1 MDLAAPGWHD
11 ILMARLWSLLIALGL
26 VAIAAPAD
34 AQVFKPKGKKS
45 ETSAKKTT
53 KKTPKKAATKKKAGK
68 KKGTA
73 KRDRD
78 DGSESASKGDFDFVE
93 ITDDEEI
100 E

>member
-1 MDLAAPGWHD
+1 MV
-11 ILMARLWSLLIALGL
+11 RLWSLLIALGL
-26 VAIAAPAD
+26 VAIAVPAD

-53 KKTPKKAATKKKAGK
+53 KKTPKKAVTKKKGGK

-78 DGSESASKGDFDFVE
+78 EDSESASKSDSDFVE
-93 ITDDEEI
+93 ITDDEDI